1 MNSILEYPF
10 MTPYSV
16 CIGYID
22 SMSEIPL
29 IMKRMLNGKI
39 AENPVVTPSSDAQI
53 VEPSGVNRY
62 LQSVVVSG
70 VVPVTKIISIS
81 GTNSYT
87 TAVAQANSVVSE
99 TTSIATATITNSVI
113 TITGV
118 AAGTTTVRC
127 YDSTENLVGL
137 IVVTVTS

>member
-1 MNSILEYPF
+1 
-10 MTPYSV
+10 
-16 CIGYID
+16 
-22 SMSEIPL
+22 
-29 IMKRMLNGKI
+29 MLNGKI
-39 AENPVVTPSSDAQI
+39 AENPVITPSSDTQV

-62 LQSVVVSG
+62 LQSVVVNG

-81 GTNSYT
+81 GANSYT
-87 TAVAQANSVVSE
+87 TAVAQANSVISE

-127 YDSTENLVGL
+127 YDSAENLVGL